1 MSVAT
6 TMTTQKRAGRTQYER
21 RACQPPRVSE
31 TVRQVEAITA
41 GEIPFGAVNAERW
54 TRGPVKAVP

>member
-1 MSVAT
+1 M
-6 TMTTQKRAGRTQYER
+6 QHER